1 MTGSEST
8 VSDKK
13 KAFYAKSIYEL
24 TYVSVFFA
32 SWFGLSVL
40 LYDPL
45 CEKLGSNAAGGLVV
59 IVLPLVSLLIGGLA
73 KFLVHH
79 YYVRK
84 KFGPVATEL
93 FYGHGSSKYLDKE

>member
-1 MTGSEST
+1 MPDNEN
-8 VSDKK
+8 VQMDKK
-13 KAFYAKSIYEL
+13 KAFFAESIYGL
-24 TYVSVFFA
+24 TYLGVFFG
-32 SWFGLSVL
+32 SWFGLAVL

-45 CEKLGSNAAGGLVV
+45 CNKLGSNAAGGFIV

-84 KFGPVATEL
+84 KFGPIATEL
-93 FYGHGSSKYLDKE
+93 FYGRGSSKYLDRD